1 MEKITLKPVAKE
13 LVFKGSEPDVQFDA
27 ASYAGATN
35 QEKNLG
41 ALFVLS
47 HLKQK
52 GEDLNYLVS
61 LISSLAKREFYSLEA
76 LAGQNPKQSFERT
89 LKKLNEVLEDF
100 FKNKEFQLNLGL
112 AAIAGENIYI
122 ARLGKFKVALAR
134 DGEYID
140 ILNNLDLF
148 NKDRQSETQF
158 SNIISGKLKSNDKL
172 FAYFPIRP
180 VTSREKM
187 LNPLFLAQNQN
198 DFSQKLAVLADSA
211 NNFACCGVHIAMQ
224 EIKEI
229 PVFPTPMPKLSPT
242 PAVETLPN
250 AEITTAAEI
259 SAPGRSALQREVA
272 VTKRN
277 NLFNAAAARLHQ
289 LRSFGHFAG
298 KGRAKV
304 FFIAALVIVAG
315 FTSWVIFGRAGSSET
330 RAVYNQASANLKLAR
345 SKLTQNQP
353 QEARTLL
360 YSAISQITGF
370 NDKKIAAVANDINQ
384 TLDTLDHASNKQ
396 PTPATDANP
405 AQLFANIVPKALQE
419 AVGSQGAALYEDNL
433 YILSETTIYK
443 YPDAVKGGTRR
454 AAWGTLASPALAIA
468 VDGNIFAVDAAGKL
482 TKYFKGKKE
491 AEYSL
496 GVTPSA
502 KSKLLTDK
510 NSAFIYLTSPEIE
523 RVYVFDKTS
532 GELKTTYKL
541 GAADS
546 IQDITVAADGTIWI
560 LASDNKVWQ
569 IKP

>member
-1 MEKITLKPVAKE
+1 M
-13 LVFKGSEPDVQFDA
+13 VFKGSEPDVQFDA

-61 LISSLAKREFYSLEA
+61 LISSLAKREFYSPEA
-76 LAGQNPKQSFERT
+76 LAGQNPKQAFERT

-198 DFSQKLAVLADSA
+198 DFGQKLAVLADSA

-229 PVFPTPMPKLSPT
+229 PVFPVPSVPAPNLSSVPAAMP
-242 PAVETLPN
+242 LPN
-250 AEITTAAEI
+250 AEITTSAEI

-277 NLFNAAAARLHQ
+277 NIFNAAAARLHQ
-289 LRSFGHFAG
+289 LRSFGRFGG
-298 KGRAKV
+298 KSRAKV

-330 RAVYNQASANLKLAR
+330 RTAYNQASANLKLAR

-360 YSAISQITGF
+360 YSAIAQIADL
-370 NDKKIAAVANDINQ
+370 NDKKIAAVASDINQ
-384 TLDTLDHASNKQ
+384 TLDTLDRVSDKQ

-405 AQLFANIVPKALQE
+405 AQLFANIVPGALQE
-419 AVGSQGAALYEDNL
+419 TVGNQSAALYEDNL
-433 YILSETTIYK
+433 YVLSETTIYK
-443 YPDAVKGGTRR
+443 YPDAAKGGTRR
-454 AAWGTLASPALAIA
+454 VTWGTLDSPALAIA

-491 AEYSL
+491 AEYLL
-496 GVTPSA
+496 GVSPSA

-510 NSAFIYLTSPEIE
+510 NSAFIYLTSPETG

-541 GAADS
+541 GAAGS

-560 LASDNKVWQ
+560 LSADGKIWQ
-569 IKP
+569 IKQ